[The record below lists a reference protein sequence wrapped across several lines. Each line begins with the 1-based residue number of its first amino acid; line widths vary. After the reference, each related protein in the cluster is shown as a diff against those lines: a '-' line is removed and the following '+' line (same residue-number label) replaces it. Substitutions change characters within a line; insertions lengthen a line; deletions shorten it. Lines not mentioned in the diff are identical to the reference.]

1 MKNLIKLTAILIY
14 IFIMSYLLEFELLP
28 LFDLKQIFLVLI
40 GMFILFLPG
49 YRRGESMHTYTGQLA
64 RCAIFASYIQTFIML
79 FIVLS
84 KSITLE
90 ELPKEAA
97 LSCRPLLY
105 GICLWVILSKEDAG
119 TKYSAEPEDA
129 IKYTKTGMYTANNA
143 NSANT
148 NKTDASHL
156 LTASKAY
163 ENFHELGLT
172 NRESELAVLICKGLS
187 NAEIATELFISETTV
202 KKHISNIFEKLGIN
216 RREQL
221 LQFIRDDTTPTHRP
235 VL

>member
-1 MKNLIKLTAILIY
+1 MKNITKLTSILIY
-14 IFIMSYLLEFELLP
+14 IIIMSYLLDFELLS
-28 LFDLKQIFLVLI
+28 LFDLKQILLVLI

-49 YRRGESMHTYTGQLA
+49 YRRGESMSTYASQLA

-84 KSITLE
+84 KQITLE

-105 GICLWVILSKEDAG
+105 GICLWVILSKDEHSMSERKEDPMSIDANM
-119 TKYSAEPEDA
+119 AETTETVDL
-129 IKYTKTGMYTANNA
+129 TKTTD
-143 NSANT
+143 NS
-148 NKTDASHL
+148 
-156 LTASKAY
+156 LTASEVY
-163 ENFHELGLT
+163 ETFRELGLT
-172 NRESELAVLICKGLS
+172 NRESELATLICKGLT
-187 NAEIATELFISETTV
+187 NAEIAAELFISETTV

-221 LQFIRDDTTPTHRP
+221 LQFVRNFNDLP
-235 VL
+235 